1 MEDSFLNYFSEEKKE
16 RNDRF
21 KVDIMNK
28 LLQS

>member
-1 MEDSFLNYFSEEKKE
+1 MEDSSLYYFSEEKKE